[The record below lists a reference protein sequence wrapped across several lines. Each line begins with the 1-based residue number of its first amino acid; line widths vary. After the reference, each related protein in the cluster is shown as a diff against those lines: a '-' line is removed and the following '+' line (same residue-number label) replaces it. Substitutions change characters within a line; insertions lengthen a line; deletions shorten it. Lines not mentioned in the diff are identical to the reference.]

1 MENNFKRPDWMSDD
15 LVKDIPRKK
24 LDFLQKLFQEGQGK
38 SQKEMMA
45 FLMPLLKKA
54 NQEDLKLT
62 RQEMNAAISA
72 IKKHST
78 EQELDKIDQL
88 LQKTHMKT
96 N

>member
-1 MENNFKRPDWMSDD
+1 MSDD